1 MHTDSTSKLVRNN
14 FQGGSLLVIEDNADH
29 WLLIQH
35 GLQTILPEVRL
46 TRVATA
52 QEATD
57 YLQDCVTRQLSL
69 PRLVLLDLYLPTRE
83 AGFAFLNAIKTFTP
97 ISTLRRLPIVILSS
111 SDHLDDIG
119 QAYESG
125 ASSYFTKP
133 TFPQEW
139 TAYFQA
145 IFEYWGR
152 TVTLPDSN
160 AS

>member
-1 MHTDSTSKLVRNN
+1 MHTDLKSKRVRNN

-35 GLQTILPEVRL
+35 GLQTILPEVKL
-46 TRVATA
+46 IWVATA

-69 PRLVLLDLYLPTRE
+69 PRLVLLDLYLPSRE
-83 AGFAFLNAIKTFTP
+83 AGFALLESIKT
-97 ISTLRRLPIVILSS
+97 STSSLRRVPVVILSS
-111 SDHLDDIG
+111 SNHLDDIG

-133 TFPQEW
+133 ALSQEW
-139 TAYFQA
+139 TAYFQT

-152 TVTLPDSN
+152 TVRLPDSH